1 MRHGKGVEKGVEA
14 EKERGQRRRERE
26 REKKRREREGG
37 GRRENMKGDEKDLW
51 KNLIKNMLYGKIL
64 KEKLIY

>member
-1 MRHGKGVEKGVEA
+1 LFGENR
-14 EKERGQRRRERE
+14 KEREG
-26 REKKRREREGG
+26 EGG

-64 KEKLIY
+64 KEKFW